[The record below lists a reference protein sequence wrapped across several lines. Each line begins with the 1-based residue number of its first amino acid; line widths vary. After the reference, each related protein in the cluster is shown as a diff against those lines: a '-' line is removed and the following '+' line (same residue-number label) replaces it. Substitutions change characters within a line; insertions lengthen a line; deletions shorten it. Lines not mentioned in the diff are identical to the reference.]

1 MGIRIN
7 MEKRIDDIDHRLKL
21 VEDAMEELIQT
32 RVHHVDLHDEM
43 DKHEKSIR
51 AEGVELKPDEEYV
64 LPVGKRKKTTHKKTV
79 SA

>member
-32 RVHHVDLHDEM
+32 RVHHVDLTDE
-43 DKHEKSIR
+43 KNLKP
-51 AEGVELKPDEEYV
+51 EGVELKPDEEYV